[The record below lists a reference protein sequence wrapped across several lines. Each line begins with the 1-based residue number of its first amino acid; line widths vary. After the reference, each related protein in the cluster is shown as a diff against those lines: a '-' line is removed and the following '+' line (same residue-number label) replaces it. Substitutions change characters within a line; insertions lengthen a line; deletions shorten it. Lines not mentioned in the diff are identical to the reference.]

1 MMRTSMVGT
10 TKACVTLSCARRR
23 SHSAGSKLG
32 SITMR
37 RPQYV
42 ELRTAEIPAM

>member
-10 TKACVTLSCARRR
+10 TNAWVIRSAATSR

-37 RPQYV
+37 RP
-42 ELRTAEIPAM
+42 L